1 MTNFAK
7 LYKLSTKFNVI
18 KIDTA
23 SSEDYG
29 LDPVQYFID
38 SKISYT
44 RFEDTLVLAKSF
56 TKTELHKIAGPALDN
71 ELIEII

>member
-7 LYKLSTKFNVI
+7 LHKLNTKFNVI
-18 KIDTA
+18 KIDTE

-38 SKISYT
+38 SKISYV
-44 RFEDTLVLAKSF
+44 RFEDTLVLAKAF
-56 TKTELHKIAGPALDN
+56 TKSELHKIAGPAIDN
-71 ELIEII
+71 DLIEII